1 MSSTPQLKTAVSIG
15 DLASTGMTPKTSEAT
30 ISFFARATSKVRDVA
45 STTYTN
51 VFNVVA
57 ATAGKVSEVAV
68 SAKDA
73 ATSVGK
79 GVAASAASGIDKV
92 KAGGFRTVAFAK
104 ETYAKAA
111 AGVSSRA
118 TATRSAIASVIDG
131 AKTRAI
137 ATVSSTAQTILGYV
151 PVSVKSNAI
160 AAHEYANA
168 KVSATHEAATSLVDN
183 TRTAAS
189 AKVAS
194 AQVVIVDTIDVSKK
208 RTAKLANDTQEFVLA
223 RTPTPVKS
231 AASKTY
237 TTVSTKATDLNTSA
251 KALAADP
258 KAQATA
264 AGAAGGA
271 VTLGATGGAVGLAS
285 GTVIGAAVGVV
296 PALFTFG
303 LSIPIGAMIGGG
315 AGMCVG
321 TAVGGTTGLVA
332 GGAAGYKKDEI
343 SSGAKKAVA
352 QAADCATS
360 AKDRAGASR
369 DFVFSKVTSSA
380 SYLRARVRMISG
392 TGGTEAV
399 VSESD

>member
-1 MSSTPQLKTAVSIG
+1 MSSTSQLKTTVSLT
-15 DLASTGMTPKTSEAT
+15 DLASTGMTPKSSEAPAGL
-30 ISFFARATSKVRDVA
+30 FARASSKVRETA
-45 STTYTN
+45 SMTYTT
-51 VFNVVA
+51 VFNAVA

-68 SAKDA
+68 STKDT
-73 ATSVGK
+73 ATSYGK
-79 GVAASAASGIDKV
+79 GVAATVASGFDAA
-92 KAGGFRTVAFAK
+92 KARGLRTVELAK
-104 ETYAKAA
+104 ETCTKAA

-118 TATRSAIASVIDG
+118 AATRNAIASVADG
-131 AKTRAI
+131 VKARAI
-137 ATVSSTAQTILGYV
+137 ATASGTTQRILGYV
-151 PVSVKSNAI
+151 PVGVKTRAI
-160 AAHEYANA
+160 AVHEYAHA
-168 KVSATHEAATSLVDN
+168 KVSATHKAATSLVDN

-189 AKVAS
+189 ARVAS
-194 AQVVIVDTIDVSKK
+194 AQVVIVDTIDVTKK
-208 RTAKLANDTQEFVLA
+208 RTAKLANDSQEFVIA

-237 TTVSTKATDLNTSA
+237 TTVSTKANELNTSA

-258 KAQATA
+258 KAKATA
-264 AGAAGGA
+264 VGAAGGA

-285 GTVIGAAVGVV
+285 GSVIGAAVGVV

-343 SSGAKKAVA
+343 SNGAKKAVM
-352 QAADCATS
+352 QAGDCATY
-360 AKDRAGASR
+360 AKDTAGASR
-369 DFVFSKVTSSA
+369 DFVFNKVTSSA
-380 SYLRARVRMISG
+380 SYLRARVGMKSG

-399 VSESD
+399 VSESE